1 MPPSCSLCFFF
12 FLESILN
19 VTLFLT
25 SLWSLLRCH
34 VLREALPMHTVSN
47 CHRPPTHETIPA
59 SLPPFPTAFFS
70 NSIQY
75 LTYCTFYLFHLLCFT
90 SIECRL
96 PKSRYFGLMYSLLYL
111 GCLEQCLVK
120 SLQSCLTLCKSMD
133 CSPSARLLCPRDS
146 PGKNA
151 GVGCRALLQGIFLTQ
166 ELNPC
171 LWHLPSLAGAF
182 LTISATWEAC
192 LAHNNPQ

>member
-1 MPPSCSLCFFF
+1 ML
-12 FLESILN
+12 
-19 VTLFLT
+19 LFLPRVYSQCN
-25 SLWSLLRCH
+25 SLPHLSLVFAQMSLSQRGLAYAHCFK
-34 VLREALPMHTVSN
+34 LSS
-47 CHRPPTHETIPA
+47 PPAAHETIPA

-75 LTYCTFYLFHLLCFT
+75 LTYCTFYLFHLLCFI

-151 GVGCRALLQGIFLTQ
+151 GVGCCALLQGIFLTQ
-166 ELNPC
+166 GLNPC
-171 LWHLPSLAGAF
+171 L
-182 LTISATWEAC
+182 
-192 LAHNNPQ
+192 